1 MSQKFIITYDLGT
14 TGNKAA
20 LFDFDL
26 NLISQFKIDYP
37 IYYPKKGWA
46 EQEAE
51 DYWNSMIQTTKNLL
65 SNSNISPNQIQAM
78 ICDCQMN
85 CTVPI
90 DKKGH
95 PLMRCI
101 NWLDTRAADI
111 TKKFR
116 KGLLKISGF
125 GIRKLFRFIK
135 ITGGAPGV
143 NGKDPISHIL
153 WIKEYRPEIYQNTYK
168 FLSVKDFVVFRC
180 TDNAITS
187 RDLGNTSWLMN
198 TKPDVL
204 DWSDKIL
211 EMLDLDRDK
220 LPQIKKATE
229 IAGELTEEAANLL
242 GLKSN
247 IPVFVGS
254 GDISSAAIGSGAIK
268 ENKIHI
274 CLGTADWVASHT
286 SERKK
291 DLMHYTGSIC
301 SAKDDYLCLS
311 KQETGA
317 ACLDWARDQI
327 FKGEIAQLGENK
339 EEIYNLLDE
348 IIQKSDPGSNN
359 LLFAPWLFGERSPLN
374 DPNVRGGFYNLSL
387 EHTRSHLLRAIYEG
401 VAFNIKWALEY
412 IEKLVG
418 EADSINII
426 GGGALSDVWCQILAN
441 ILNREID
448 QMKEPNLG
456 SARGCAVIALV
467 GLGKIKN
474 FSDAV
479 KLIKI
484 EKRFKPREETRYVYD
499 KLYHEFLSIYKRNK
513 KMFKNLNL
521 ENTP

>member
-1 MSQKFIITYDLGT
+1 VNNQYIITYDLGT

-20 LFDFDL
+20 LFDFRL
-26 NLISQFKIDYP
+26 NLISQFKVDYP
-37 IYYPKKGWA
+37 IYYPQKGWA

-51 DYWNSMIQTTKNLL
+51 DYWNSMNQTTKSLL
-65 SNSNISPNQIQAM
+65 SDSNIDPEQIKAI

-90 DKKGH
+90 NKNGEA
-95 PLMRCI
+95 LMRCI
-101 NWLDTRAADI
+101 NWLDTRAANI

-116 KGLLKISGF
+116 KGLIKISGF
-125 GIRKLFRFIK
+125 GILKLLRFVK

-153 WIKEYRPEIYQNTYK
+153 WIKEKRPQIYQDTYK
-168 FLSVKDFVVFRC
+168 FLSVKDYVLYKC
-180 TDNAITS
+180 TNNAVTS

-211 EMLDLDRDK
+211 EMLDLEREK

-229 IAGELTEEAANLL
+229 IAGELTEEAANSL

-254 GDISSAAIGSGAIK
+254 GDITSAAIGSGAIK
-268 ENKIHI
+268 ENEIHI
-274 CLGTADWVASHT
+274 CLGTADWVAGHT
-286 SERKK
+286 FERKK
-291 DLMHYTGSIC
+291 NLMHYTGSIC

-327 FKGEIAQLGENK
+327 FTREIAQFGENK
-339 EEIYNLLDE
+339 QELYKYLDE
-348 IIQKSDPGSNN
+348 IVQKAGPGSKN
-359 LLFAPWLFGERSPLN
+359 LIFTPWLFGERSPLN
-374 DPNVRGGFYNLSL
+374 DPDVRGGFYNLSL

-401 VAFNIKWALEY
+401 VAYNIKWALEY

-418 EADSINII
+418 KSSSINII
-426 GGGALSDVWCQILAN
+426 GGGALSDVWCQILAD
-441 ILNREID
+441 ILDRQIN

-456 SARGCAVIALV
+456 STRGSAVIALV
-467 GLGKIKN
+467 GLEELKDFNEATHLIEIEKQ
-474 FSDAV
+474 FTPRSEA
-479 KLIKI
+479 KLIYT
-484 EKRFKPREETRYVYD
+484 E
-499 KLYHEFLSIYKRNK
+499 LYREFLKVYKRNK